1 MCKPPQLERAAA
13 CYLQAGKA
21 SDAAECLAQAW
32 LVERALAA
40 CSQARLY
47 NLGLSLIHS
56 WQKQIAD
63 GLSSILKF
71 AREDSPVSAP
81 MKGDDW
87 KMRQELVTRL
97 SSAFLLDAAKF
108 FYRKKE
114 RGKMMKYVL
123 QFPAA
128 AEKRRFLERRD
139 LFEEL
144 LQVEV
149 AEGNFERAA
158 AARLKKGDMLGA
170 AEMFVQQKMWGRAF
184 ECAMEAA
191 RVASMWANGN
201 NGWPLNSSSSSSAR
215 REEDEDEEEEE
226 EDEDVGECARVNT
239 GGNGWSWKSEVRK
252 WISKGAAARVEGVE
266 KEGQKSSKGR
276 SRNAL
281 ELAAAIW
288 LTQEEA
294 SVCRGTGSVAAYGVR
309 EGRRGFGKEA
319 GCLARS
325 EQVGSAVQGEG
336 AGEWESEVDAEQGL
350 EALTLL
356 LLSKR
361 IQRRD
366 DIGDI
371 KTLWCRLT
379 GWGGGRSIAAEVLC
393 SWKALE
399 LSLEK
404 FNTFLLHTFSS
415 LSSASSLTST
425 TSPLPNRERL
435 PSWLPTQRHRQ
446 AVQASPGDWCIG
458 GGRPQGIQQVQRG
471 ERRSEEAT
479 DESWPG
485 LLQQLGVLVGEVQR
499 WWGEWSERVVQM
511 VAALQRLRRRREVP
525 ADQPWL
531 NAAFHF
537 LAATPP
543 TASSTAEGVSTAAHT
558 APPALDSPSHSI
570 LVGLSSAV
578 WLLPVRAA
586 VTRLPNQGT
595 RGEVAREAAAEAGAI
610 FWARQVATMVQGC
623 LQALDLALCQTSMVL
638 QLMGHGNELLLQGV
652 GQLTGRVTQGG
663 CKVQKSQQQQQ
674 QQGGCSREGISRALV
689 LRLQCEWLVQCL
701 GMLERALQCCN
712 GRRKSCQRPHTHLK
726 THISSAAD
734 RVAQELDGAASM
746 LERLQDSL
754 ARRLLQHVMPVG
766 APLPRDV
773 ALLTAE
779 VRAQESTGFV
789 LHFWALRL
797 LAEWVGGATRQEA
810 VTRDKEGVLWGSNGL
825 GSDMQEPVLL
835 ALLGDLL
842 LVLPLLGSR
851 WVHRYGRELLQRQ
864 SSRPHVYA
872 AVLRAV
878 VHEDAVQSFLEQRHS
893 HGAAVTLAST
903 EWAAA
908 LLQALTSR
916 NLGQPSGEAPIPLT
930 AAVYVLEREVTYLAA
945 AITKLRNFIIPTS
958 LAALHLDNHRAS
970 ALCTLLLQSPPCK
983 IPPGHDHQL
992 KAQLSC
998 LHGLIKSLLQQQ
1010 WWASSEAPALFLR
1023 LLTLLIASSANVP
1036 AFHNSTATFLRDLW
1050 HCNGLMLHQLPHL
1063 IHTEFAAVLGG
1074 NRLNPNALHDRFSWA
1089 MFKLGDPWI
1098 VLQRKGSPFIH
1109 RRRWHAKLRRFNV
1122 ETSQVQSAT
1131 SSLSWGAA
1139 NEPHSPQVDVG
1150 EEWVPG
1156 ADTCLSECSFFSLV
1170 DLTGREP
1177 AGHVVG
1183 GVIADWEAEGWEGRE
1198 EEWEEE
1204 REGVRGGRSEEW
1216 GGAEGLF
1223 EEQGQEEQ
1231 EEEVEEENL
1240 DLERMDGEEGIESVD
1255 AVLGEEGGYKRGS
1268 GDKGEGDER
1277 EEVDG
1282 VKIAVR
1288 VTATLRQLLSEV
1300 GTPESERKDRMWGAD
1315 VLQVGRSDTI
1325 GHIARERLQQELPPL
1340 ERSRREAKRGLSV
1353 LLQAR
1358 SKAVREFY
1366 IKEYLDHASPL
1377 EVKASAFLALV
1388 HCAVLA
1394 VKARLSTVH
1403 VPSLEEQIERD
1414 EQLLDAATDAAEE
1427 LEAALA
1433 VLNHAYVMK
1442 HKM

>member
-56 WQKQIAD
+56 WQAQIAD
-63 GLSSILKF
+63 GLCSVLKS
-71 AREDSPVSAP
+71 AREDSSVSAP

-87 KMRQELVTRL
+87 KMRQELVTGL
-97 SSAFLLDAAKF
+97 SSAFLHDAAKF

-170 AEMFVQQKMWGRAF
+170 AEIFVQQKMWGRAF

-191 RVASMWANGN
+191 RVAGMWANGN

-215 REEDEDEEEEE
+215 REEGEDEEEEE
-226 EDEDVGECARVNT
+226 EEEDVGECTRVNT

-252 WISKGAAARVEGVE
+252 WIRKGAAAGVEGVGE
-266 KEGQKSSKGR
+266 EGQKSSKGR

-281 ELAAAIW
+281 ELAVAIW

-336 AGEWESEVDAEQGL
+336 AREWESEVDAEQGL

-356 LLSKR
+356 LLRKR

-425 TSPLPNRERL
+425 TSPLPNTERL

-458 GGRPQGIQQVQRG
+458 GGGPQEIQQVQQG

-531 NAAFHF
+531 NAAFHL

-543 TASSTAEGVSTAAHT
+543 TASGTAEGVSTAAHT

-570 LVGLSSAV
+570 LVGLSSSA

-623 LQALDLALCQTSMVL
+623 LQALDLALCRTSMVL
-638 QLMGHGNELLLQGV
+638 QQMGHGNELLQQGV

-663 CKVQKSQQQQQ
+663 FQIQKNQQQQQ
-674 QQGGCSREGISRALV
+674 QQGSGDRDAISRASV

-701 GMLERALQCCN
+701 EMLERALQCCN
-712 GRRKSCQRPHTHLK
+712 GRRKSCQRPHSHLK

-734 RVAQELDGAASM
+734 RAAEKVGNDRKSEEARELEGAASM
-746 LERLQDSL
+746 LERLRDGL

-766 APLPRDV
+766 APLPRDT
-773 ALLTAE
+773 ALLAAE
-779 VRAQESTGFV
+779 VRAQESTCFV
-789 LHFWALRL
+789 LHCWALRL
-797 LAEWVGGATRQEA
+797 LAQCVDGATRQDA
-810 VTRDKEGVLWGSNGL
+810 VTRVKEGVLWGSNGMW
-825 GSDMQEPVLL
+825 SDMQEPVLL

-842 LVLPLLGSR
+842 LVLPLLGLR
-851 WVHRYGRELLQRQ
+851 WVHRYGGELLQRQ
-864 SSRPHVYA
+864 SSLHPVHA

-878 VHEDAVQSFLEQRHS
+878 VHEDAVRLFLEQPHS
-893 HGAAVTLAST
+893 HGAAITLAST
-903 EWAAA
+903 EWVAA
-908 LLQALTSR
+908 LLQALPSR
-916 NLGQPSGEAPIPLT
+916 NLGQPSDEAPVPLT
-930 AAVYVLEREVTYLAA
+930 AAVYVLEREVTYVCA

-992 KAQLSC
+992 KAQLTC
-998 LHGLIKSLLQQQ
+998 LHVLIKSLLQQQ
-1010 WWASSEAPALFLR
+1010 GALQQRRWSSSEAPALFLR
-1023 LLTLLIASSANVP
+1023 LLTLLIASSAN
-1036 AFHNSTATFLRDLW
+1036 
-1050 HCNGLMLHQLPHL
+1050 
-1063 IHTEFAAVLGG
+1063 
-1074 NRLNPNALHDRFSWA
+1074 
-1089 MFKLGDPWI
+1089 
-1098 VLQRKGSPFIH
+1098 
-1109 RRRWHAKLRRFNV
+1109 
-1122 ETSQVQSAT
+1122 
-1131 SSLSWGAA
+1131 
-1139 NEPHSPQVDVG
+1139 
-1150 EEWVPG
+1150 
-1156 ADTCLSECSFFSLV
+1156 
-1170 DLTGREP
+1170 
-1177 AGHVVG
+1177 
-1183 GVIADWEAEGWEGRE
+1183 
-1198 EEWEEE
+1198 
-1204 REGVRGGRSEEW
+1204 
-1216 GGAEGLF
+1216 
-1223 EEQGQEEQ
+1223 GQEDQ
-1231 EEEVEEENL
+1231 EEEVEEENV
-1240 DLERMDGEEGIESVD
+1240 DLEKMDKEEGIEDVD

-1268 GDKGEGDER
+1268 GDEGEGDER

-1288 VTATLRQLLSEV
+1288 VTATLRQLLLEV
-1300 GTPESERKDRMWGAD
+1300 STPVRGRKDHGE
-1315 VLQVGRSDTI
+1315 GK
-1325 GHIARERLQQELPPL
+1325 GGCGCNARERLQQELPPL

-1358 SKAVREFY
+1358 SKAVRKFY
-1366 IKEYLDHASPL
+1366 IKGFLDHASPL

-1388 HCAVLA
+1388 HSAVLA

-1403 VPSLEEQIERD
+1403 VSSSEEQVERD

-1427 LEAALA
+1427 LKAAVA